1 MRKVKEET
9 LALSKEKKRIKNLYM
24 YILLLPGM
32 ILTGIFCY
40 LPLAGVIMAFQD
52 FDILKGFFDSPWV
65 GLKNFE
71 KVLTTRGFL
80 DSIKNTVIYSS
91 VLLFGKFPFPI
102 ILALMFNEIRNAK
115 FKKITQTISYFP
127 HFLSWTAVCG
137 ILYSMFALEGPY
149 NELMRNIVGEGWVNR
164 NILMESRNFLTILFT
179 SSLWKEIGWSSII
192 YLAAIAGIDASL
204 YEAAEIDGA
213 NRLQRAWHIT
223 VPCIR
228 ETMVL
233 LLILGLGSLFSS
245 NFDAM
250 YGLQN
255 AYTQT
260 DTETIATIVY
270 RSGIQ
275 GGKYS
280 LTTALG
286 LMQGLVSFAL
296 VFLGNRIS
304 RKIAGYGVW

>member
-1 MRKVKEET
+1 
-9 LALSKEKKRIKNLYM
+9 M
-24 YILLLPGM
+24 YVLLLPA
-32 ILTGIFCY
+32 IVLVGIFNY
-40 LPLAGVIMAFQD
+40 LPLAGIIIAFKDFSVI
-52 FDILKGFFDSPWV
+52 KGFTASPWV
-65 GLKNFE
+65 GLDNFVE
-71 KVLTTRGFL
+71 VLTTRGFL

-102 ILALMFNEIRNAK
+102 ILALLFNEIRSTK

-127 HFLSWTAVCG
+127 HFLSWTAVCS
-137 ILYSMFALEGPY
+137 ILYSGFALEGTF
-149 NELMRNIVGEGWVNR
+149 NELMVAFTGGDWTPV
-164 NILMESRNFLTILFT
+164 NILMKSKYFLGILFG
-179 SSLWKEIGWSSII
+179 SSLWKEIGWSCII
-192 YLAAIAGIDASL
+192 YLAAIAGVDASL

-213 NRLQRAWHIT
+213 NRLQRVWHIT
-223 VPCIR
+223 IPAIR

-245 NFDAM
+245 NFEAM

-275 GGKYS
+275 SGNYS
-280 LTTALG
+280 VATALG
-286 LMQGLVSFAL
+286 IMQGVVSFVL
-296 VFLGNRIS
+296 VALGNKIS
-304 RKIAGYGVW
+304 HKIAGYGVW